1 MPCRVYDPTK
11 EQAATHIAARLLRYV
26 NGKLGVK
33 TPENI
38 VKAAETEFVTTAN
51 YKTLAPMLCEK
62 ISAMNDALREQ
73 IVYNVRDPL
82 SRELANWWE
91 KHEAED
97 QKRLRAELQEKKDK
111 KARDKAIAK
120 LTPRERKLLGL

>member
-1 MPCRVYDPTK
+1 MPCRVDPPTN
-11 EQAATHIAARLLRYV
+11 EQEATHIVARLLRYV
-26 NGKLGVK
+26 NGKLGVD
-33 TPENI
+33 TPPNI
-38 VKAAETEFVTTAN
+38 AKAAENEFVTTAN
-51 YKTLAPMLCEK
+51 YKTLAPMLCSK
-62 ISAMNDALREQ
+62 ISALDDTLRNQ
-73 IVYNVRDPL
+73 IVYNARDPL

-97 QKRLRAELQEKKDK
+97 QKRLREELQEKKDK